1 MLHDIVLPAGTH
13 IDTDEVRA
21 MIGFQQNNS
30 PFIGP
35 KGRIPGSKN
44 VLEDKEPE
52 VQGAHLLGALARRA
66 ETLF

>member
-1 MLHDIVLPAGTH
+1 MLHDIALPAGTH

-21 MIGFQQNNS
+21 MIRFQQNNS

-35 KGRIPGSKN
+35 KGRLPGSKN
-44 VLEDKEPE
+44 VLEGKEPE
-52 VQGAHLLGALARRA
+52 VQGAHLLGALVRRA